1 MHGRTMEGMTTPA
14 PRSSPFTLSEE
25 ARRALFLEARSAVS
39 FTDAAV
45 DPAVVRRVWDL
56 AKWGPTSN
64 NTQPLRLVIAS
75 SPEAR
80 QAVLDAAAPGNRPRL
95 AQAPLI
101 AIAAHDDRFHDHH
114 DVWAGGNP
122 AVFDRFEADPAGR
135 SSIARSGSM
144 LQLGYVIVGLR
155 GEGLAVRPYGGFDR
169 SALDTALMPE
179 HWHAEVL
186 LGIGYPADDHG
197 AGERRGR
204 ISADTAVRIL

>member
-1 MHGRTMEGMTTPA
+1 MSTASSLPA
-14 PRSSPFTLSEE
+14 PFTLSED
-25 ARRALFLEARSAVS
+25 ARRALFLDARSAVT
-39 FTDAAV
+39 FDGTPV

-64 NTQPLRLVIAS
+64 NTQPLRLAIAS
-75 SPEAR
+75 SAR
-80 QAVLDAAAPGNRPRL
+80 ARDAVIAAAAPGNRPKL
-95 AQAPLI
+95 EQAPLL

-114 DVWAGGNP
+114 EVWAGGNP

-135 SSIARSGSM
+135 SWIARSGSM

-169 SALDTALMPE
+169 AALDQALMPA
-179 HWHAEVL
+179 HWHAEVI
-186 LGIGYPADDHG
+186 LGIGYPTDDHG

-204 ISADTAVRIL
+204 ISADTAVRVL

>member
-1 MHGRTMEGMTTPA
+1 MENPTPGDATSA
-14 PRSSPFTLSEE
+14 PFVLSEE
-25 ARRALFLEARSAVS
+25 ARRALFLEARSAVE
-39 FTDAAV
+39 FADAPV
-45 DPAVVRRVWDL
+45 DPEAVRRVWDL

-64 NTQPLRLVIAS
+64 NTQPLRLVIAE

-80 QAVLDAAAPGNRPRL
+80 DAVIAAANPGNRDRL

-101 AIAAHDDRFHDHH
+101 TVAAHDDRFHDHH

-122 AVFDRFEADPAGR
+122 AVFDRFESDPGGR
-135 SSIARSGSM
+135 SWIARSGSM

-169 SALDTALMPE
+169 AAVDAALMPE

-186 LGIGYPADDHG
+186 LGIGHPAREHG

-204 ISADTAVRIL
+204 IPADTAIRIL